1 MSSDDF
7 NLEVD
12 FKGLKGRAKE
22 FHVHFLPIAMASVV
36 DTLSSG
42 DSAKCSAVDGHYY
55 YDKDEADQTLMPGAS
70 IWPGELE
77 KDYKFD
83 FEGENDVKK
92 VLEPRPPQLDGIR
105 FFSGRRLSGPHS
117 MIGRSIV
124 IHGVHGDRLACATIL
139 EEGAEY
145 EKTQQK
151 FTGDVEGTIEVMR
164 KLPPGDGKP
173 RGGEVT
179 MFIDLELTNGET
191 DEYKWCVDAP
201 FPCDQNMKSCRK
213 VVTLD
218 AGALVVSKVDSG
230 SLKVIRA
237 DQPCGA

>member
-12 FKGLKGRAKE
+12 FKGLKGRAKD
-22 FHVHFLPIAMASVV
+22 FHVHFLPIAMTNVV

-55 YDKDEADQTLMPGAS
+55 YDKDEADQTLMPGES

-77 KDYKFD
+77 IDYEFN
-83 FEGENDVKK
+83 FGGENDVKK
-92 VLEPRPPQLDGIR
+92 VLEPRPPQLKNNR

-124 IHGVHGDRLACATIL
+124 IHGVDGDRLACATIL
-139 EEGAEY
+139 EEDAEY

-151 FTGDVEGTIEVMR
+151 FTGEVEGTIEVMR
-164 KLPPGDGKP
+164 KLPPGAYIP
-173 RGGEVT
+173 QGGEG
-179 MFIDLELTNGET
+179 I
-191 DEYKWCVDAP
+191 CIIR
-201 FPCDQNMKSCRK
+201 QSC
-213 VVTLD
+213 
-218 AGALVVSKVDSG
+218 
-230 SLKVIRA
+230 
-237 DQPCGA
+237 